1 MNAIKHPVN
10 SDQADEEKARRSVW
24 ESGDWLTAEQIITL
38 AEMSD
43 YPLRVQPDVWKKKGI
58 IFAIQRGGTEYFPG
72 YGLDHADGF
81 RPMLALTMVTKIL
94 APHRDCWGMAVWFG
108 TRNPLLDGLCP
119 QDLLE
124 LEPNNVIAAALALAN
139 AKNPA

>member
-1 MNAIKHPVN
+1 MNATHHLVN
-10 SDQADEEKARRSVW
+10 DRQALEEKARRAVW
-24 ESGDWLTAEQIITL
+24 ETGDWLTAAQIIAL

-58 IFAIQRGGTEYFPG
+58 IFAIQRGGAEYFPG

-81 RPMLALTMVTKIL
+81 RPTLAMSRVTRIL
-94 APHRDCWGMAVWFG
+94 APHRDCWGMALWFG
-108 TRNPLLDGLCP
+108 TGNRLLDGLCP

-124 LEPNNVIAAALALAN
+124 LEPNNVIAAAQALA
-139 AKNPA
+139 KPRP